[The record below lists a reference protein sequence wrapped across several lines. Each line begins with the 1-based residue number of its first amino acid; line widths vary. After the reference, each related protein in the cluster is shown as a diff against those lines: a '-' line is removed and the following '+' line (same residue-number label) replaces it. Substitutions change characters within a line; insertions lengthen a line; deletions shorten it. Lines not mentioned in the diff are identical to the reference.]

1 MGPLWHVLLLSPSL
15 RPTVDIT
22 VTVDTDTVDTT
33 EERGPLTPN
42 PRLKLLP
49 LLHPK
54 LKLRLNPITDTTD
67 TDTTPVLTDTADTDT
82 VISAK
87 DLLMLNPKL
96 KLKLNPTTDTD
107 TVDTMAV
114 PTDITDTVILAK
126 GPLKPNLSLTTD
138 TMAVDTMVDT
148 VDIMAV
154 DTTGVKWILLVK
166 MLKKPLN
173 YLQDQ

>member
-1 MGPLWHVLLLSPSL
+1 MG
-15 RPTVDIT
+15 
-22 VTVDTDTVDTT
+22 
-33 EERGPLTPN
+33 
-42 PRLKLLP
+42 P

-54 LKLRLNPITDTTD
+54 LKLRLNPTT
-67 TDTTPVLTDTADTDT
+67 AMDTDT
-82 VISAK
+82 VTSAK

-114 PTDITDTVILAK
+114 PTDTTDTVILAK

-138 TMAVDTMVDT
+138 TDTVDTMVDT

-154 DTTGVKWILLVK
+154 DTTGVE
-166 MLKKPLN
+166 M
-173 YLQDQ
+173 DTSG